1 MTDFTIFR
9 TDVPISKT
17 NIINYYK
24 DHRWLL
30 LLIAIFIFSFT
41 LDIFVLTRYSLS
53 YGIDGAFYDIQ
64 VRNILQYGFPMSNDP
79 PLAYYLLTP
88 FAVLAGNSFLGV
100 KIGMALM
107 GSLLVFPA
115 FLLTE
120 CFNNKVKGS
129 KIPALLS
136 SFMIT
141 VNVNYFALLGDYL
154 QNLVGVLLLSIFLY
168 LAVKWFEDI
177 NNWKKYGVLTVI
189 FLCLNLLTHIYTGA
203 VAVTLF
209 FALLTFSIVF
219 KTFKTHRLPIFDL
232 KILGIL
238 SALVIA
244 FFIILFLTYPV
255 MYTKFGT
262 VLSYINSSTV
272 TDRGQGMGMTSPVS
286 GMIFLSL
293 PYLLGIGATIT
304 ILYRGLKEKIPR
316 IYSETPIFSGTS
328 ISSKVPISSEAFLI
342 PSETPISSEALICP
356 SIVPSLRMNKNTL
369 LAWVYISLAVLLAVL
384 VMIPASDYQSR
395 FLLISFLPIGLL
407 VPLGLKFMETEFM
420 VRYFLK
426 RPVRKKLTRKTL
438 VELLVLGV
446 ALIYAFSCYY
456 TASESF
462 NSLEPTITSEEYRE
476 LLEIKASF
484 ANTTHENIV
493 IVASDFQNKYWVE
506 YVLGDAGVENNVTVV
521 ENIQGVQEN
530 YQNSTIYS
538 ISPQSN
544 QTSSADGFSKNLGS
558 NPSKT
563 PGSGSNSNSLSF
575 LLPYGPSILPNSID
589 MIPRVNSESQAHL
602 DSMKAD
608 PTPSGVMANNTSGHP
623 GNMTSSFTGPAG
635 EMSSNSTNQSNL
647 KNMQSTGNQ
656 TNRTNPPQ
664 GAGGNDQNAG
674 SSHQTPQIVDSLTSS
689 GTTIFSG
696 KYFKI
701 IKIEI

>member
-1 MTDFTIFR
+1 
-9 TDVPISKT
+9 
-17 NIINYYK
+17 
-24 DHRWLL
+24 
-30 LLIAIFIFSFT
+30 
-41 LDIFVLTRYSLS
+41 
-53 YGIDGAFYDIQ
+53 
-64 VRNILQYGFPMSNDP
+64 MSNDP

-88 FAVLAGNSFLGV
+88 FVVLARNSFLGV

-120 CFNNKVKGS
+120 CYNNKVKGS

-136 SFMIT
+136 AFMIT

-177 NNWKKYGVLTVI
+177 NHWKKYGVLTVI

-209 FALLTFSIVF
+209 FALLIFSIVF
-219 KTFKTHRLPIFDL
+219 KTFKTHRLPVFDL

-238 SALVIA
+238 SALIITVFIA
-244 FFIILFLTYPV
+244 LFLTYPV

-262 VLSYINSSTV
+262 VLSYLNSSTS
-272 TDRGQGMGMTSPVS
+272 TDSAGGMGMTSPVS

-293 PYLLGIGATIT
+293 PYLLGIGAAII
-304 ILYRGLKEKIPR
+304 ILYRGLKEKIP
-316 IYSETPIFSGTS
+316 ISSATPIFSKTSISPGTS
-328 ISSKVPISSEAFLI
+328 ISPEAIISTSIISS
-342 PSETPISSEALICP
+342 S
-356 SIVPSLRMNKNTL
+356 RMNKNTL
-369 LAWVYISLAVLLAVL
+369 LAWGYISLAVLLAVL
-384 VMIPASDYQSR
+384 VMVPASDYQSR

-407 VPLGLKFMETEFM
+407 VPLGLKFMETEFKAK
-420 VRYFLK
+420 YSLK
-426 RPVRKKLTRKTL
+426 TSSRKKL
-438 VELLVLGV
+438 VELLVLSI
-446 ALIYAFSCYY
+446 ALIFAFSCYY

-462 NSLEPTITSEEYRE
+462 NSLEPTITSEEYQE

-484 ANTTHENIV
+484 ANTTNENMV

-506 YVLGDAGVENNVTVV
+506 YVLGDVGVGNNVTVV
-521 ENIQGVQEN
+521 ENIQGIQEN
-530 YQNSTIYS
+530 NQNSTIYS
-538 ISPQSN
+538 ISSQSN
-544 QTSSADGFSKNLGS
+544 QKSSADNSSKNLGL

-563 PGSGSNSNSLSF
+563 PGSGSNSYSLSF

-589 MIPRVNSESQAHL
+589 MITTSNSGSQSPLNSIQGDH
-602 DSMKAD
+602 
-608 PTPSGVMANNTSGHP
+608 PPSGVMANNTSGRP
-623 GNMTSSFTGPAG
+623 GNMTSSSPGPAG
-635 EMSSNSTNQSNL
+635 EMSSNSTNPFNL
-647 KNMQSTGNQ
+647 NNMQPTGNQ

-664 GAGGNDQNAG
+664 GAGGNSQNVGSGDQ
-674 SSHQTPQIVDSLTSS
+674 TRQIVDSLTSS

-701 IKIEI
+701 IRIEM